1 MLADNALFLNEFFL
15 LVGVGNWPA
24 GSVLANNALFL
35 NKIVWVPVPGWLA
48 GRLTQKIEPEIDIK
62 KAISKH

>member
-1 MLADNALFLNEFFL
+1 MHCFLMNPRRRPPVDLGSVLTNNALFLNEIL
-15 LVGVGNWPA
+15 
-24 GSVLANNALFL
+24 
-35 NKIVWVPVPGWLA
+35 WVSVPGWLA

>member
-1 MLADNALFLNEFFL
+1 MHCFLMNPPPAP
-15 LVGVGNWPA
+15 VGVGIWPA
-24 GSVLANNALFL
+24 GSVLANNALFFNTIL
-35 NKIVWVPVPGWLA
+35 WLPVPGWLA